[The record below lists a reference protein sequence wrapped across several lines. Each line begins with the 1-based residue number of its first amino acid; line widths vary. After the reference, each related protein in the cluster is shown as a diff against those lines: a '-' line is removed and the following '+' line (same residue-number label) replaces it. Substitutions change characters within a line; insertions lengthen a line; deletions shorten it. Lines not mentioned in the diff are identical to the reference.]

1 MFGTKAL
8 SPHTVEVL
16 NDESYW
22 LARCRA
28 GDETALAVVIA
39 NHRSRLVRT
48 AKNILRD
55 SHEAEDVAQEA
66 FLKVFRELGRLRDD
80 RAFSSYLYRICVRL
94 CMDRLRAKRAEPA
107 EFDRA
112 EESQG
117 RHIENRL
124 TVERILQDLSP
135 DLRLT
140 LILREIEQL
149 SYEDVAEVMGV
160 PVGTVRSRLHTA
172 RERFRKL
179 WIEQVGDSPCIA

>member
-1 MFGTKAL
+1 
-8 SPHTVEVL
+8 
-16 NDESYW
+16 
-22 LARCRA
+22 
-28 GDETALAVVIA
+28 
-39 NHRSRLVRT
+39 
-48 AKNILRD
+48 
-55 SHEAEDVAQEA
+55 
-66 FLKVFRELGRLRDD
+66 
-80 RAFSSYLYRICVRL
+80 
-94 CMDRLRAKRAEPA
+94 MDRLRAKRAEPA